1 MILIVNQQGVNMD
14 VKKKI
19 LLFLLIGGVTV
30 IQAQKNERFTPPNM
44 TQKTHTFALPELQ
57 IDSTFITNLNTEYT
71 AEGGI
76 ISSRG
81 ESAFSGEFAKAGLPM
96 PTIIEANGGIP
107 VALISN
113 FGGDGLTVQTSNGT
127 HSIIVGSKH
136 PNGRAVTTGHEVIGH
151 GRSLSLGRGQA
162 NQHIDAIRTENLI
175 LRVMVIGYINN
186 GSNHGPRV
194 IIPNPSILPGFR

>member
-1 MILIVNQQGVNMD
+1 MD

-30 IQAQKNERFTPPNM
+30 IQAQKNEKFTPPNM

-113 FGGDGLTVQTSNGT
+113 FGGDGLTVQTSN
-127 HSIIVGSKH
+127 
-136 PNGRAVTTGHEVIGH
+136 
-151 GRSLSLGRGQA
+151 
-162 NQHIDAIRTENLI
+162 
-175 LRVMVIGYINN
+175 
-186 GSNHGPRV
+186 
-194 IIPNPSILPGFR
+194 